1 MSIWVT
7 LEMEVAEGQFGKL
20 EPFLAERLPAVRG
33 FDGALSVTVY
43 YEAET
48 RGLLIVEEWLSKEHH
63 AAYIQAITDNG
74 VLAQLASFM
83 TAPPKVQY
91 FKRLVI

>member
-7 LEMEVAEGQFGKL
+7 LEMEVAKGKFGEL

-43 YEAET
+43 YDEET
-48 RGLLIVEEWLSKEHH
+48 RSLLIAEEWLSKAHH
-63 AAYIQAITDNG
+63 ASYIQAISENG
-74 VLAQLASFM
+74 VMAQLVSFM